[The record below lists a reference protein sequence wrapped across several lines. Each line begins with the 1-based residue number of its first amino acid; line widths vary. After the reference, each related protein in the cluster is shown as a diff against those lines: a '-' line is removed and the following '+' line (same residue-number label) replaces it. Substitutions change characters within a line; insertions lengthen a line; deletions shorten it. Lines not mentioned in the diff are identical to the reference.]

1 MPLVGVVGQPFWKL
15 SSKGE
20 WTGRI
25 VWGFD
30 IDGKKMSSIPPVLDK
45 KSKKNCSV
53 LMLNCSKIYKR
64 YFSMSNNFNSERH
77 KLVSLVPT
85 PSRRERVAPN
95 LVLM

>member
-1 MPLVGVVGQPFWKL
+1 MTILIGVFDRTTGVPLVGVVGQPFWKL

-53 LMLNCSKIYKR
+53 LMLR
-64 YFSMSNNFNSERH
+64 YTNNIF
-77 KLVSLVPT
+77 P
-85 PSRRERVAPN
+85 
-95 LVLM
+95 